1 VKVLHF
7 QGPQSEIFPMAEDRG
22 LISLKPGGLTAK
34 RLNSGIIFKFWRKE
48 TTLGRKWPRAA
59 AMASALSRPVGSVFS
74 RYRSPTRPELSV
86 MAAGLAGAAAACL
99 IRRCQRLGAAPR
111 PGTGRRHCGAAPLDE
126 MRRAQ
131 LRELRLAEVDLLC
144 LLTRQRG
151 VMDASDG
158 GAGEEGENRGKAWR
172 SPAWEKSVEATL
184 RKKVTWRG
192 CDLSGETA
200 RARERERW

>member
-1 VKVLHF
+1 
-7 QGPQSEIFPMAEDRG
+7 
-22 LISLKPGGLTAK
+22 
-34 RLNSGIIFKFWRKE
+34 
-48 TTLGRKWPRAA
+48 
-59 AMASALSRPVGSVFS
+59 
-74 RYRSPTRPELSV
+74 

-200 RARERERW
+200 RERERGGRGLNRQTCAGTLSVLPLGLANMRGKTWGGQPRRAAVGRRRSGAEARRGRKLRKGGKGSDALCHGGFGQRS